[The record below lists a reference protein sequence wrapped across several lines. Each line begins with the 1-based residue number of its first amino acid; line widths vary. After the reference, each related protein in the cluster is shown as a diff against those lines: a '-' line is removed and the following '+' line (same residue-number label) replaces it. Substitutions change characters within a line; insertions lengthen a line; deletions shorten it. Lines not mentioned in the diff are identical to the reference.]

1 MCAVDLKFFAIALA
15 HVLAARYHGCAMLHI
30 RIEMKPQGAA
40 TWDLLGDFSTD
51 TAEMAALRSVLARHA
66 NPYDAL
72 KELPRGLIYDTLDV
86 CRLEGHEVR
95 LAFHD

>member
-1 MCAVDLKFFAIALA
+1 MFRDGCIIGGMA
-15 HVLAARYHGCAMLHI
+15 HIC
-30 RIEMKPQGAA
+30 IEMKPQGAT
-40 TWDLLGDFSTD
+40 TWDLLGNFTADA
-51 TAEMAALRSVLARHA
+51 AEMAALRSVLARHV

-86 CRLEGHEVR
+86 CRLQGYEVK